1 MSICFYCRITCHWS
15 QCTSNCPQSAKMK
28 AAAAGVIV
36 TDGMMAASK
45 QHLIRFWGS
54 WVCCRPDQTRMFHK
68 FCMSLLTAK
77 KKKRCS
83 ALSWL
88 CINTRVS
95 LGYKCRSFAVAA
107 AVCSRLPPP
116 PWLGSTVCSPVVYL
130 RFATVLKHHVF
141 RCKTWCYLLEVS
153 GEVRVEEG
161 KGGLGLAQH
170 TLGKYIQTFNLII
183 IIRLNH

>member
-1 MSICFYCRITCHWS
+1 MHIQLPSVGRNESCFRWYHCHWWNDGGFKTTPNS
-15 QCTSNCPQSAKMK
+15 LLGKL
-28 AAAAGVIV
+28 GVLQ
-36 TDGMMAASK
+36 T
-45 QHLIRFWGS
+45 
-54 WVCCRPDQTRMFHK
+54 RPDPDVSQVLHVTPN
-68 FCMSLLTAK
+68 CQK

-107 AVCSRLPPP
+107 AVCSRVLPPP
-116 PWLGSTVCSPVVYL
+116 SLGSTVCSPVVYL
-130 RFATVLKHHVF
+130 RLATVLKHHVF

-153 GEVRVEEG
+153 GEVRAGEG

-170 TLGKYIQTFNLII
+170 TLDKYIQTFNLII